1 MAPVLYYASGS
12 PYAWRV
18 WLALEHK
25 GAPYELKTLSFDAGD
40 VRTPAF
46 LALNP
51 RGRVPVLVDDG
62 FVLFESA
69 AIVEY
74 VEERWPEGPR
84 LFAADLRQR
93 ALQRRLIREAD
104 VYVVGPLER
113 LVEAVLF
120 TKPEERKPETI
131 AEICA
136 DLRAELRPWETAI
149 AGEFL
154 AGPLSAADF
163 TLYPVLA
170 LVRRMQ
176 SRNPGLIPAELT
188 GPKVADWIARM
199 DALPLVQ
206 KTWPP
211 HWR

>member
-1 MAPVLYYASGS
+1 
-12 PYAWRV
+12 
-18 WLALEHK
+18 
-25 GAPYELKTLSFDAGD
+25 
-40 VRTPAF
+40 
-46 LALNP
+46 
-51 RGRVPVLVDDG
+51 
-62 FVLFESA
+62 LFESA

-74 VEERWPEGPR
+74 VEERWPERPR

-131 AEICA
+131 AKICT
-136 DLRAELRPWETAI
+136 DLRAELRLWESAI

-188 GPKVADWIARM
+188 GPKVADWMRRM
-199 DALPLVQ
+199 EELPVVR